1 MMGYDQIQQ
10 LFGKAASAYA
20 EACRKHPTFPTV
32 ALRDSTEK
40 MEDVLDTLRMKCN
53 SSDTS
58 PHISICSVQSEEL
71 LEAVI
76 EAQRGNWAAAKAET
90 LHLIATA
97 MRAYEVYDAR
107 EKSE

>member
-1 MMGYDQIQQ
+1 MMGYDQVEQ

-20 EACRKHPTFPTV
+20 EACQKHPIFPTV
-32 ALRDSTEK
+32 ASRDSAEK
-40 MEDVLDTLRMKCN
+40 LADVLDTLRVKCN

-58 PHISICSVQSEEL
+58 PHISIRSVQSEEL

-76 EAQRGNWAAAKAET
+76 EAQRGNYAAAKAET

-97 MRAYEVYDAR
+97 MRAYEVYDAL
-107 EKSE
+107 EKSS